1 MQNFIACRI
10 SRALGITSRY
20 AVSRRKMA
28 SHAKVKREGDIS
40 SVFNSLSGMKT
51 QPLNESFGILKKQ
64 LIAGHEKEVEA
75 SWKRLLKRLA
85 VEIEIVAQ
93 KGTLAVPQIDIKDIP
108 MTSKAFEEELK
119 FRGVGVIKG
128 VIPRDEARA
137 YKSEVEDYV
146 KANPWTKGKN
156 NSGLLL
162 SFGI

>member
-1 MQNFIACRI
+1 MQNFIARRI
-10 SRALGITSRY
+10 FPAFGITNRY
-20 AVSRRKMA
+20 AVSRRTMA
-28 SHAKVKREGDIS
+28 SHAKAKREGDIS
-40 SVFNSLSGMKT
+40 SVFNSLSGMKI
-51 QPLNESFGILKKQ
+51 QPLDKSFGVLKKQ

-93 KGTLAVPQIDIKDIP
+93 KGILAVPQIDIKDIP
-108 MTSKAFEEELK
+108 MKSKAFEEELK
-119 FRGVGVIKG
+119 FRGVAVIKG

-156 NSGLLL
+156 YSVPLP
-162 SFGI
+162 SFVI

>member
-1 MQNFIACRI
+1 
-10 SRALGITSRY
+10 
-20 AVSRRKMA
+20 
-28 SHAKVKREGDIS
+28 
-40 SVFNSLSGMKT
+40 MKT
-51 QPLNESFGILKKQ
+51 QPLDESFGVLKKQ
-64 LIAGHEKEVEA
+64 LIAGNEKEVEG

-93 KGTLAVPQIDIKDIP
+93 KGTLAVPQIDLKDIP
-108 MTSKAFEEELK
+108 KTSKAFEEELK

-156 NSGLLL
+156 NLGLLL